1 MSELYHIIS
10 ALRDHPS
17 TLNKQQILEAN
28 KDNEVLQTVF
38 SMTENP
44 FCNYYIKVDK
54 NIWAGVPEGKEEI
67 TFELLIEVFGQLAG
81 RKVTGHAARD
91 FLAEILSTLTEK
103 DRSILRRIINRD
115 LECNVGTAICNKV
128 WPGLIPEMPCM
139 LASKMDEKA
148 AASVVPNKDGYIVQT
163 KMDGG
168 RAMATVN
175 DDGTVNVRSRNGK
188 ELLLYGFFDT
198 VLSKFPGYV
207 FDGELVVMTD
217 NGVEDRKTGNGFF
230 TKAVRGTINQ
240 KEASRFR
247 YVVWDMIPLADFNA
261 GKSTVPYK
269 ERLSKLIDA
278 QSLMTPGIVHL
289 VQSRIVSTLQE
300 AEVFYSEM
308 LERGEEGAILKF
320 ADMPWEDR
328 RSKKMI
334 KLKEEKDIDA
344 EVIGVTEHT
353 KVPGWVGSLT
363 CKTADGLVQ
372 FDVGSGFTEADRQ
385 KPFDYYFGKIVKC
398 KYNALISNKT
408 STTKSL
414 FLPIFVEVRDD
425 KLTANS
431 LKDLK

>member
-1 MSELYHIIS
+1 MSELFSIIS
-10 ALRDHPS
+10 ALKLHPS
-17 TLNKQQILEAN
+17 TINKQQILEAN
-28 KDNEVLQTVF
+28 KDNEVLQTAF

-44 FCNYYIKVDK
+44 FFNYYITVDK
-54 NIWAGVPEGKEEI
+54 NIWEDVPEGKEEI
-67 TFELLIEVFGQLAG
+67 TTRVLNCVFDRLAN

-91 FLAEILSTLTEK
+91 YLAGVLTSLTKK
-103 DRSILRRIINRD
+103 DRAILRRIINRD

-175 DDGTVNVRSRNGK
+175 DDGTVNFRSRNGK
-188 ELLLYGFFDT
+188 ALILHGFFDT
-198 VLSKFPGYV
+198 LLSKFPGYV
-207 FDGELVVMTD
+207 FDGELVVLSGT
-217 NGVEDRKTGNGFF
+217 GVEDRKTGNGFF
-230 TKAVRGTINQ
+230 TKAVRGTITPQ
-240 KEASRFR
+240 EASRFR

-261 GKSTVPYK
+261 GKSEVPYK
-269 ERLSKLIDA
+269 QRLSKLIDA
-278 QSLMTPGIVHL
+278 QSLMTPGLVLL
-289 VQSRIVSTLQE
+289 VQSRVVSNLQQ
-300 AEVFYSEM
+300 AERFYEEM

-372 FDVGSGFTEADRQ
+372 FDVGSGLTEADRQ

-398 KYNALISNKT
+398 KYNAVISSKN

-414 FLPIFVEVRDD
+414 FLPIFVEIRYD
-425 KLTANS
+425 KLIANS

>member
-1 MSELYHIIS
+1 
-10 ALRDHPS
+10 
-17 TLNKQQILEAN
+17 
-28 KDNEVLQTVF
+28 
-38 SMTENP
+38 
-44 FCNYYIKVDK
+44 
-54 NIWAGVPEGKEEI
+54 
-67 TFELLIEVFGQLAG
+67 
-81 RKVTGHAARD
+81 
-91 FLAEILSTLTEK
+91 
-103 DRSILRRIINRD
+103 
-115 LECNVGTAICNKV
+115 
-128 WPGLIPEMPCM
+128 M

-148 AASVVPNKDGYIVQT
+148 AASVVPNKYGYIVQT

-175 DDGTVNVRSRNGK
+175 FDGSVNIRSRNGK

-217 NGVEDRKTGNGFF
+217 TGVEDRKTGNGFF

-372 FDVGSGFTEADRQ
+372 FDVGSGFTEVDRQ

-414 FLPIFVEVRDD
+414 FLPIFDEVRDD

>member
-1 MSELYHIIS
+1 MSELFSIIS
-10 ALRDHPS
+10 ALKVHPS
-17 TLNKQQILEAN
+17 TINKQQILEAN
-28 KDNEVLQTVF
+28 KDNEVLKAAF

-44 FCNYYIKVDK
+44 FYNYYIKVDK
-54 NIWAGVPEGKEEI
+54 AIWEDVPGGEEEI
-67 TFELLIEVFGQLAG
+67 TFELLNSVFDQLAG

-91 FLAEILSTLTEK
+91 YLAGVLTSLTKK
-103 DRSILRRIINRD
+103 DRAILRRIINRD

-148 AASVVPNKDGYIVQT
+148 AASVVPNKYGYIVQT

-175 DDGTVNVRSRNGK
+175 FDGSVNIRSRNGK

-372 FDVGSGFTEADRQ
+372 FDVGSGFTEVDRQ

-408 STTKSL
+408 STIKSL

>member
-1 MSELYHIIS
+1 MSELYSIIS
-10 ALRDHPS
+10 ALKDHPS
-17 TLNKQQILEAN
+17 TINKQQILEAN
-28 KDNEVLQTVF
+28 MDNEVLKATF
-38 SMTENP
+38 GMTENP
-44 FCNYYIKVDK
+44 FYNYYITVDK
-54 NIWAGVPEGKEEI
+54 NVWEDVPEGNEEI
-67 TFELLIEVFGQLAG
+67 TFELLIEIFDKLAN

-91 FLAEILSTLTEK
+91 YLAGVLTSLTKK
-103 DRSILRRIINRD
+103 DRSVLRRIINRD

-128 WPGLIPEMPCM
+128 WANLIPEMPCM

-148 AASVVPNKDGYIVQT
+148 AASVVAKKDGYIVQT

-188 ELLLYGFFDT
+188 ALVLHGFFDT

-207 FDGELVVMTD
+207 FDGELVVLSGT
-217 NGVEDRKTGNGFF
+217 GVEDRKTGNGFF
-230 TKAVRGTINQ
+230 TKAVRGTITQ
-240 KEASRFR
+240 QEASRFR

-261 GKSTVPYK
+261 GKSEVPYK
-269 ERLSKLIDA
+269 DRLNKLIDA
-278 QSLMTPGIVHL
+278 QSLMTPGIVLL
-289 VQSRIVSTLQE
+289 VQSRVVSTLRE
-300 AEVFYSEM
+300 AEIFYSEM

-353 KVPGWVGSLT
+353 KVSGWVGSLT

-385 KPFDYYFGKIVKC
+385 KPFEHYFGKIVKC
-398 KYNALISNKT
+398 KYNAVISSKN

-414 FLPIFVEVRDD
+414 FLPIFVEVRYD
-425 KLTANS
+425 KLVANN
-431 LKDLK
+431 LGDLK

>member
-10 ALRDHPS
+10 ALKDHSS

-28 KDNEVLQTVF
+28 KDNEVLMTAF
-38 SMTENP
+38 NLTENP
-44 FCNYYIKVDK
+44 FFNFYITVDK
-54 NIWAGVPEGKEEI
+54 NVWAGVPGGKEEI
-67 TFELLIEVFGQLAG
+67 TIGVLSSVFGQLAG

-91 FLAEILSTLTEK
+91 FLAGVLTSLTEK
-103 DRSILRRIINRD
+103 DRSILIKIINRD
-115 LECNVGTAICNKV
+115 LDCNVGTAICNKV

-148 AASVVPNKDGYIVQT
+148 AASIVPKKDGYIVQT

-168 RAMATVN
+168 RAMARVL
-175 DDGTVNVRSRNGK
+175 DDGTVDFRSRNGK
-188 ELLLYGFFDT
+188 ALMLHGFFDT
-198 VLSKFPGYV
+198 LLSKFPGYV
-207 FDGELVVMTD
+207 FDGELVVLSGT
-217 NGVEDRKTGNGFF
+217 GVEDRKTGNGFF
-230 TKAVRGTINQ
+230 TKAVRGTITPQ
-240 KEASRFR
+240 EAARFR
-247 YVVWDMIPLADFNA
+247 YVVWDMIPLTAF
-261 GKSTVPYK
+261 SFCHCEVPYK
-269 ERLSKLIDA
+269 ERLKNLMEA
-278 QSLMTPGIVHL
+278 QASMTPGLVLL
-289 VQSRIVSTLQE
+289 VQSRVVSNLEQ
-300 AEVFYSEM
+300 AERFYEEM

-320 ADMPWEDR
+320 ADMHWEDR

-363 CKTADGLVQ
+363 CKTADGLVK

-408 STTKSL
+408 STIKSL

-425 KLTANS
+425 KLTANMIG
-431 LKDLK
+431 DLK